1 MVEST
6 KQKKNNLKDYI
17 SVGKKL
23 NLKEMLALPYLPE
36 CVYKDALTF
45 WILLSYIGEENPSI
59 TNEL

>member
-1 MVEST
+1 MGEST

-45 WILLSYIGEENPSI
+45 WILESASI
-59 TNEL
+59 PKY